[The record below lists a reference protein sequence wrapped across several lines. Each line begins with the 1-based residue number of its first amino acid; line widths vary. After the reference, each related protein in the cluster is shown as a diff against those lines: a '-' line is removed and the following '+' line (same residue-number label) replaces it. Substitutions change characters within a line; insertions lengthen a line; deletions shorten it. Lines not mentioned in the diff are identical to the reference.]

1 MDRTRE
7 AAIRAREIYRFALK
21 YGKDAALKTYLI
33 SNRRLHTIMRKH
45 GYSLPKKEERS
56 SSFKSLL
63 Q

>member
-45 GYSLPKKEERS
+45 GYSLPTKPRKKNLV
-56 SSFKSLL
+56 KN
-63 Q
+63 